1 MFVLTFLTFRI
12 EGDCDVVSKMVFVI
26 IFPFESCSI
35 YDDLI
40 TKLNYIDFNDNYI
53 DHLVLPIFTLV
64 VRVVR

>member
-12 EGDCDVVSKMVFVI
+12 EGDCDVISKMVFVI
-26 IFPFESCSI
+26 IFPFESWSI